1 MLLNEILEK
10 PSSRI
15 GTSKKPVLDILGSK
29 NHEVLGVGGQAI
41 AYLHKKFPGKVIKPV
56 QIVGPEDPQ
65 YQFTRLCIRHQDN
78 PYFPK
83 IYAVKMYPTKE
94 LDWRER
100 EEMFSRKSDKDR
112 VLGSEA
118 PYQMPFTLYVVTEK
132 LHKIRDISVKA
143 IAKMGIIVPPIAPD
157 EWSRFRTEEQG
168 IEEHFANM
176 FRTPAGRLNIMRTV
190 HDPKLKEALR
200 LLEPLFRNY
209 TPDMHFGNIMLR
221 GNQWVI
227 TDPITYSY

>member
-15 GTSKKPVLDILGSK
+15 RTSSKPVLDILSHKKHG
-29 NHEVLGVGGQAI
+29 VVGVGGQAI

-56 QIVGPEDPQ
+56 QITGPSDPQ
-65 YQFTRLCIRHQDN
+65 YQFTRLCLKHQDN

-94 LDWRER
+94 MDWSER
-100 EEMFSRKSDKDR
+100 DRMFSSTSDKDMA
-112 VLGSEA
+112 LGQEA
-118 PYQMPFTLYVVTEK
+118 PYQLPYTLYIVTEK
-132 LHKIRDISVKA
+132 LRHMSTITEKA
-143 IAKMGIIVPPIAPD
+143 IADMGFRMPPLTPD
-157 EWSRFRTEEQG
+157 EMPRFFSREQG
-168 IEEHFANM
+168 IEDHFVAM
-176 FRTPAGRLNIMRTV
+176 FRTPMSRRNMQRTV

-200 LLEPLFRNY
+200 LLEPLFRNF

-221 GNQWVI
+221 GSQWVI
-227 TDPITYSY
+227 TDPITYGY